1 MMTWK
6 TIGKRYEWWMDVMI
20 FLNTVG
26 VYVYIVWFGADV
38 TAMIL
43 LSGLNMAC
51 LTIARREELK
61 RVLTPAKEPDE
72 KPAMRG
78 NKKKKDDAPKKKA
91 KGKEKTGKRIFP
103 KTPIRQL
110 PKKLTILPKRI
121 SKKRKQWNL
130 LHRKLLL
137 LRRRRLQKTAPLNI
151 TVLPRTV
158 RL

>member
-20 FLNTVG
+20 FLNTIG

-61 RVLTPAKEPDE
+61 RVLTPEKEPDE
-72 KPAMRG
+72 MQS
-78 NKKKKDDAPKKKA
+78 
-91 KGKEKTGKRIFP
+91 I
-103 KTPIRQL
+103 IRRV
-110 PKKLTILPKRI
+110 K
-121 SKKRKQWNL
+121 
-130 LHRKLLL
+130 
-137 LRRRRLQKTAPLNI
+137 
-151 TVLPRTV
+151 
-158 RL
+158 

>member
-26 VYVYIVWFGADV
+26 VYVYVVWFGADI

-61 RVLTPAKEPDE
+61 RVLTPEKEPDE
-72 KPAMRG
+72 LNG
-78 NKKKKDDAPKKKA
+78 
-91 KGKEKTGKRIFP
+91 I
-103 KTPIRQL
+103 IRRV
-110 PKKLTILPKRI
+110 K
-121 SKKRKQWNL
+121 
-130 LHRKLLL
+130 
-137 LRRRRLQKTAPLNI
+137 
-151 TVLPRTV
+151 
-158 RL
+158 

>member
-26 VYVYIVWFGADV
+26 VYVYVVWFGADV

-61 RVLTPAKEPDE
+61 RVLTPEKEPDE
-72 KPAMRG
+72 LNG
-78 NKKKKDDAPKKKA
+78 
-91 KGKEKTGKRIFP
+91 I
-103 KTPIRQL
+103 IRRV
-110 PKKLTILPKRI
+110 K
-121 SKKRKQWNL
+121 
-130 LHRKLLL
+130 
-137 LRRRRLQKTAPLNI
+137 
-151 TVLPRTV
+151 
-158 RL
+158 